1 MSNSLNVNKFGI
13 VTAFILLIFIPN
25 EVYWSISG
33 VRLEPYRIF
42 LLFVFIIYLPKIIGF
57 KYTKSEF
64 FLLLYCVWVAISFMR
79 NHGFGSGLQS
89 GVIHFLE
96 VFVAFFLGM
105 RIMGNVRSLKYNIG
119 VFCVFFLILMPFAFV
134 EATNGYRLFH
144 ALAASITN
152 VDYMPYLGEKYIRF
166 GIHRSSTVFSHPILY
181 SITALM
187 FLALVFNLY
196 KTRVAVVFSVGLVST
211 IFTSV
216 TSAAFLMFLINVFM
230 FFLYRVSLKKE
241 WIFKF
246 SLIAL
251 ILVLLFVEF
260 MSNRGAVK
268 FIIDLTSFNSDTAY
282 TRYIQ
287 WVHVMQNIDRSPIFG
302 VGFSDWIRPFW
313 MPPSVDSYW
322 LLMTLR
328 HGYVGVL
335 LVSIFFALT
344 LRNYWLTY
352 RATKDKIYYVFFVS
366 IVSLVFAAFTV
377 DLFDRA
383 KPIVYFILGMY
394 NSFLVLERVKIKK
407 EKHEAKYID
416 AH

>member
-1 MSNSLNVNKFGI
+1 MSNSLSVNKFGI
-13 VTAFILLIFIPN
+13 VTVFILLIFIPN

-42 LLFVFIIYLPKIIGF
+42 LLFIFVLYLPKIVGF
-57 KYTKSEF
+57 KYTKTEF
-64 FLLLYCVWVAISFMR
+64 FLLLYCLWVVISFVR
-79 NHGFGSGLQS
+79 NHGLGSGLQS

-105 RIMGNVRSLKYNIG
+105 RVIGNINSLKYNVA
-119 VFCVFFLILMPFAFV
+119 VFCALFLFLMPFAFV
-134 EATNGYRLFH
+134 EASNGYRLFH

-152 VDYMPYLGEKYIRF
+152 VEYMPYLGEKYIRF

-187 FLALVFNLY
+187 FIALVFNLY
-196 KTRVAVVFSVGLVST
+196 KTKLAVIFSLGLVST

-230 FFLYRVSLKKE
+230 LMLYKISLKKD

-251 ILVLLFVEF
+251 ISVLVFVEF

-302 VGFSDWIRPFW
+302 VGFADWIRPFW

-335 LVSIFFALT
+335 LVSIFFVLT
-344 LRNYWLTY
+344 LKNHWGMY
-352 RATKDKIYYVFFVS
+352 RATKNKIYYVFFVS

-394 NSFLVLERVKIKK
+394 NSFLVLERVKIRK
-407 EKHEAKYID
+407 ENYEARYIN